1 MLDTILFSVLS
12 SLVITLI
19 SYMEV
24 SASEPELDDM
34 SRFVKLFGIS
44 LLVNFLGI
52 FIYKNMSCK
61 SVYAQQVEVGLP
73 DM

>member
-1 MLDTILFSVLS
+1 MLDVILFSILS

-24 SASEPELDDM
+24 SAAEPDHEDM
-34 SRFVKLFGIS
+34 SRFVKLFVIS
-44 LLVNFLGI
+44 FLTNLLGI

-61 SVYAQQVEVGLP
+61 SVYSQQVEVGLP